1 MRTQTSFN
9 GISTTSVY
17 QEGDCHSL
25 VNLRKKNGAM
35 LPVSPRGMRYEIGDQ
50 YDLIFIHETPK
61 YKNWIGVKNH
71 SGGNSDIYYWKEDEG
86 QFTIPIKISLAQV
99 NNVND
104 IEQTGNILSLITGNG
119 IQYLLYDKD
128 EYNFLGKF
136 PELKNIKYLIVP
148 KDVSK
153 FYGEVFGFI
162 DDSDD
167 NSISET
173 YSKALPIS
181 LLKERSIAIF
191 NKVVN
196 ELDNMFFSDAHLM
209 IFAFRLYD
217 GSLVKASMPVLLT
230 NPNYSE
236 SEVSFLWYPVL
247 ENQIMNARIR
257 TGVGVGD
264 KEAATINI
272 RLYRV
277 FLDFDLSYLENWRDV
292 IQSVDVFISKGLG
305 YFSENN
311 FRDLKYEDLYLNEG
325 GHASIFGSYP
335 LLLDQSKMIDGLDSA
350 LFYHMYSIEIG
361 EKNSIT
367 FSSIENPTQGQYS
380 FPKKDYLNNLIYN
393 ELLSV
398 DAFSNHS
405 ISSKSSYVY
414 NSRVH
419 IANVKNILFNG
430 WSYDFGNMFRLKDA
444 LPTYNGFRLIDYM
457 QYSYP
462 RSIGSVALLLIAVD
476 LKIDGREETV
486 ISQYETQDLPTYFWM
501 NPYFAYPDTRAFR
514 ARFYWSTGVSHYKIH
529 EIELK
534 PSFSMNLAYYISTT
548 GDKTKVMPPI
558 PNVIQSI
565 QPEQLPSAPAEHFY
579 MYPVVEHTEPN
590 KLKVS
595 ALNNPFVFPNA
606 TTYILGS
613 GTILNMNSVAIR
625 ISEGQ
630 FGQYPLYVFTNEGIY
645 SLQVGQGEVV
655 YSNQSAPVSYE
666 TPSTDIICS
675 TPFGIAFASARGL
688 CIIMGQEVALLSGGL
703 QQAPRELNIQS
714 HPSLEGILLNYGALS
729 FTEYVKQIEFML
741 YDPHENELI
750 ISDKDS
756 DFNYVYSFDSK
767 QFYIST
773 EKVDQVIENSFPE
786 LLVCE
791 NSQGKTA
798 IKDYAIAGTAD
809 THISLITRPL
819 VFDTP
824 DFKRLERMVLRG
836 TFFDL
841 RDLAGKKPFVL
852 NYFSIDG
859 VNFDIL
865 RGIPLPLQSRKDV
878 DMGLFGGSKYR
889 QFIFALGAMVSDKSE
904 IQYLESE
911 VSKEYNNDK
920 MR

>member
-1 MRTQTSFN
+1 M
-9 GISTTSVY
+9 STTSVY
-17 QEGDCHSL
+17 EEGDCYSL
-25 VNLRKKNGAM
+25 VNLRKKNGAFV
-35 LPVSPRGMRYEIGDQ
+35 PVSPRGMKYEIEDQ

-71 SGGNSDIYYWKEDEG
+71 SGGNSDIYYWKEDGG

-99 NNVND
+99 NNVDN
-104 IEQTGNILSLITGNG
+104 IEQTGNILSLMTGNG
-119 IQYLLYDKD
+119 IQYLLYDS
-128 EYNFLGKF
+128 EGYNFLGKF

-148 KDVSK
+148 KAVSK

-162 DDSDD
+162 DDSHA
-167 NSISET
+167 NSASEAILMHPPL
-173 YSKALPIS
+173 SS
-181 LLKERSIAIF
+181 LKERSIAVF
-191 NKVVN
+191 NNVVN
-196 ELDNMFFSDAHLM
+196 ELDNMFFFDNHLM

-217 GSLVKASMPVLLT
+217 GSFARASMPVLLT
-230 NPNYSE
+230 HSYHTD
-236 SEVSFLWYPVL
+236 SEVTFQWLPSL
-247 ENQIMNARIR
+247 ENQVLTARIYM
-257 TGVGVGD
+257 GVGVGD
-264 KEAATINI
+264 EKASKIDI

-311 FRDLKYEDLYLNEG
+311 FRDLKYEDLHIDNHTAL
-325 GHASIFGSYP
+325 FGSYP
-335 LLLDQSKMIDGLDSA
+335 LLMDQSKMIDGLDSA
-350 LFYHMYSIEIG
+350 LFYHMYSIDVG
-361 EKNSIT
+361 AKNTGI
-367 FSSIENPTQGQYS
+367 FSSQQYPTQEQYS
-380 FPKKDYLNNLIYN
+380 FPKRDYLNNLIYN
-393 ELLSV
+393 EVLPV

-405 ISSKSSYVY
+405 PSSKLSFVY

-419 IANVKNILFNG
+419 IANVRNILFNG
-430 WSYDFGNMFRLKDA
+430 WSYDFGMMFRLYTG
-444 LPTYNGFRLIDYM
+444 LPTYNGYSFIDYM
-457 QYSYP
+457 RYSYP

-486 ISQYETQDLPTYFWM
+486 ISQYETEDLPTYFWM

-534 PSFSMNLAYYISTT
+534 PSVSMNLAYYISTT
-548 GDKTKVMPPI
+548 DDRTKVMPPI

-565 QPEQLPSAPAEHFY
+565 QPDQLPSAPAEHFHIS
-579 MYPVVEHTEPN
+579 PIVEYIESN

-613 GTILNMNSVAIR
+613 GTILNMDSVAIR

-645 SLQVGQGEVV
+645 SLQIGQGDVV

-675 TPFGIAFASARGL
+675 TPFGIVFASARGL
-688 CIIMGQEVALLSGGL
+688 CIIMGQEVILLSAGL
-703 QQAPRELNIQS
+703 QQKPKELSIQP
-714 HPSLEGILLNYGALS
+714 HESLEGVLLNYGTLS
-729 FTEYVKQIEFML
+729 FTEYVKRIEFML

-750 ISDKDS
+750 ISDRDS
-756 DFNYVYSFDSK
+756 EFNYVYSFDSK

-773 EKVDQVIENSFPE
+773 EKIDDIIKNSFPE

-791 NSQGKTA
+791 NSQGKTV
-798 IKDYAIAGTAD
+798 IKDYAIAGSSD
-809 THISLITRPL
+809 THVSLITRPL
-819 VFDTP
+819 VFGTP
-824 DFKRLERMVLRG
+824 DFKKLARMVLRG
-836 TFFDL
+836 TLLDL
-841 RDLAGKKPFVL
+841 QGVAGKSPFIL

-859 VNFDIL
+859 IRFDIL

-889 QFIFALGAMVSDKSE
+889 QFMFALAAVISDKSE
-904 IQYLESE
+904 IQYIESE
-911 VSKEYNNDK
+911 VSKEYDNGK